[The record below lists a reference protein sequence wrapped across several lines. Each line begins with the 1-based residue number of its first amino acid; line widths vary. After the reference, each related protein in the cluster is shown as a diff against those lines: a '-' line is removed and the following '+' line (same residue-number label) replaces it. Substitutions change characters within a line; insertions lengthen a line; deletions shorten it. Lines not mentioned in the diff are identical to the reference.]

1 MIEPRTTELRDNER
15 IDDLLTHELRIIQS
29 SDVFSFSL
37 DAVLLARFCSVPA
50 KGHIVDL
57 CSGNGVIPLL
67 LSTRTKAAI
76 TGVEI
81 QELLWDMAVRNVRM
95 NGLDDQIDIR
105 LGDLRDI
112 SAPFRPGGAQ
122 LVTVNPPYIPVN
134 GSSHINEN
142 KHVAIARH
150 EVACTLD
157 DVIAASS
164 RLLMT
169 GGKLALVHRPTRLGE
184 IFAVLR
190 RFRLEPKR
198 IRYVHPRI
206 DAEANM
212 VLIEALRDGKPEL
225 RTMPPLIVYD
235 DNGQYCREL
244 LQVYYG
250 EVSVLKG

>member
-1 MIEPRTTELRDNER
+1 MIQLRENER

-37 DAVLLARFCSVPA
+37 DAVLLARFCTVPA

-67 LSTRTKAAI
+67 LSTRTTAAI

-81 QELLWDMAVRNVRM
+81 QERLWDMAARNVRM
-95 NGLDDQIDIR
+95 NGLEEQIDMR
-105 LGDLRDI
+105 RGDLRELTG
-112 SAPFRPGGAQ
+112 PLRPGGAQ

-134 GSSHINEN
+134 GSSFVNGNAHM
-142 KHVAIARH
+142 AMARH
-150 EVACTLD
+150 EVACTLE
-157 DVIAASS
+157 DVVAASS
-164 RLLMT
+164 RLLT
-169 GGKLALVHRPTRLGE
+169 PGGKLAMVHRPTRLGD

-225 RTMPPLIVYD
+225 RTLPPLIVYD
-235 DNGQYCREL
+235 SGGQYCPEL

-250 EVSVLKG
+250 KASVLNG